1 MWGRDE
7 TGGAFR
13 SNPLGVRVR
22 ITNMNLR
29 PASLVLIGLL
39 ALTACGG
46 DDTGANESAAITASS
61 TTTATNPT
69 ADATIDD
76 AAATADAARV
86 TISRSRFD
94 NVELRVP
101 AGTTVV
107 FENTDPFAHT
117 ITSTDASPVEF
128 DSGEIGQDETFE
140 FTFDES
146 GEYAYF
152 CRIHPT
158 MRAVVIVG

>member
-1 MWGRDE
+1 
-7 TGGAFR
+7 
-13 SNPLGVRVR
+13 
-22 ITNMNLR
+22 MNLR
-29 PASLVLIGLL
+29 SVSLVLAGLL
-39 ALTACGG
+39 SLSACGG
-46 DDTGANESAAITASS
+46 DDAGSNQPAASVAS
-61 TTTATNPT
+61 TTATAANPT
-69 ADATIDD
+69 GDVTTGD

-117 ITSTDASPVEF
+117 ITATDASPVEF
-128 DSGEIGQDETFE
+128 DSGEIGRDETFE
-140 FTFDES
+140 FTFDEP

>member
-1 MWGRDE
+1 
-7 TGGAFR
+7 
-13 SNPLGVRVR
+13 
-22 ITNMNLR
+22 MNLR
-29 PASLVLIGLL
+29 PAALVLAGLL
-39 ALTACGG
+39 ALSACGG
-46 DDTGANESAAITASS
+46 DDTGSDERPSTTAS
-61 TTTATNPT
+61 TAATATSPT
-69 ADATIDD
+69 VDVTTGAV
-76 AAATADAARV
+76 AATADAVRV

-128 DSGEIGQDETFE
+128 DSGEIGRDETFE
-140 FTFDES
+140 FTFDEP